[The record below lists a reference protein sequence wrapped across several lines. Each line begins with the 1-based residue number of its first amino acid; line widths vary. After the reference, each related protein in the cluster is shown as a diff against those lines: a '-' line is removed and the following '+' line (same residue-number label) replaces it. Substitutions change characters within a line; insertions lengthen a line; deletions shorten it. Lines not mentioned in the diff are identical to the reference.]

1 MSIEYDLSTDD
12 GDDDALN
19 LPSLANDGQ
28 PGLIVNVEFD
38 DNLSDPVIENGKV
51 RMPRVSSGGGLSRP
65 VEFGSGVDSPISGV
79 LQGMS
84 FATGI
89 GEIFAKN
96 GEVYFPFAVYNV
108 YYGGSYSESN
118 VAGAIAGV
126 KYSTGLNKPQ
136 IDNGVIELPEVG
148 IAAASFS
155 GVSTTSVN
163 PGGLKGAEFRMD
175 VSHIEASDG
184 LLRVPLAATVDYS
197 YVPISSAVAGAIA
210 GIRYAPRVDD
220 PESGGTS
227 INQPRILPGG
237 LIELPPEDGD
247 SMLQGVYDTKDVLHK
262 WVDVQSYVGS
272 QIPVAF
278 TNLDVNGNYS
288 IPLLL
293 SVGFDGA
300 GLRFF
305 LSNTNPV

>member
-19 LPSLANDGQ
+19 LPSLANNGV
-28 PGLIVNVEFD
+28 PGLLVSVEFD

-51 RMPRVSSGGGLSRP
+51 RMPRVSSGGGGWTPKP
-65 VEFGSGVDSPISGV
+65 VEFGSGVSNPISGV
-79 LQGMS
+79 LVGMS

-89 GEIFAKN
+89 GEIFSKG
-96 GEVYFPFAVYNV
+96 GEVYFPLAEYNG
-108 YYGGSYSESN
+108 YYGTN
-118 VAGAIAGV
+118 VAGALVGV
-126 KYSTGLNKPQ
+126 QYATGIDKPR
-136 IDNGVIELPEVG
+136 INNGMMEFPETGGAEVQAAEFVG
-148 IAAASFS
+148 TI
-155 GVSTTSVN
+155 TTSVE

-175 VSHIEASDG
+175 VSHIEANDG
-184 LLRVPLAATVDYS
+184 LLRFPLAATVDYS

-210 GIRYAPRVDD
+210 GIRYAPRADD

-247 SMLQGVYDTKDVLHK
+247 SMLQGVYDIDNVLHK
-262 WVDVQSYVGS
+262 WVDVQSYVCP

-278 TNLDVNGNYS
+278 TTLSVNGNYS

-305 LSNTNPV
+305 LSNSFPS